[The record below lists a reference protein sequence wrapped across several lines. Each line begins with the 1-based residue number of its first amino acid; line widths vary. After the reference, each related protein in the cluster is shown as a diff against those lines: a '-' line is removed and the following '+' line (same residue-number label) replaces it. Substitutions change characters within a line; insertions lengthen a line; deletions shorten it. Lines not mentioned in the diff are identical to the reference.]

1 MNIKREN
8 LRIMKGNK
16 HNTCKIPIR
25 CLGKRSNKKC
35 SSNQRYDGRNAF

>member
-8 LRIMKGNK
+8 LRTMKGNK

-25 CLGKRSNKKC
+25 CPGKRSNKRYN
-35 SSNQRYDGRNAF
+35 SNERYNGRNAF